1 MFEWILIQSLEY
13 RHLFLFFRP
22 IVWIL
27 IYILLIL
34 ETGVTS
40 HYEIDQSMN
49 SISDMKKI
57 FWVEAKQNP
66 QKLNILFKIT
76 SELGWH

>member
-22 IVWIL
+22 FVWIL
-27 IYILLIL
+27 IYIWLIL

-57 FWVEAKQNP
+57 FWGEAKQNP

>member
-13 RHLFLFFRP
+13 HHLFLFFLP
-22 IVWIL
+22 FVWIL
-27 IYILLIL
+27 IYIWLIL

-57 FWVEAKQNP
+57 FWVEAKKNP

>member
-13 RHLFLFFRP
+13 HHLFLFFRP
-22 IVWIL
+22 FVWIL

-57 FWVEAKQNP
+57 FWGEAKQNP